1 MIEFSAQS
9 DHLDR
14 GRRRSG
20 EPTLWGIAVALALV
34 FTVAP
39 AGVRAQDVEVLLPEK
54 ECQVKYALLYSF
66 GLMTTWPP
74 QAFDPPDTGPFV
86 IGVLGS
92 KPFPE
97 YLERIAQTKKVQ
109 NRAIVVRAWKSPEEI
124 GRCHVLYITNAVALE
139 VEQAVAR
146 KLSKEPVLIVSER
159 AADAPTSGAIIQ
171 FLIEQGT
178 VRFVLN
184 ADAAKAHQLQ
194 IDARLQ
200 RLAKRTVSDS
210 PKQ

>member
-1 MIEFSAQS
+1 MIEFRAQS

-14 GRRRSG
+14 GRRRPG

-66 GLMTTWPP
+66 GLMTTWPA

-97 YLERIAQTKKVQ
+97 YLERIAQTKK
-109 NRAIVVRAWKSPEEI
+109 
-124 GRCHVLYITNAVALE
+124 
-139 VEQAVAR
+139 
-146 KLSKEPVLIVSER
+146 
-159 AADAPTSGAIIQ
+159 
-171 FLIEQGT
+171 
-178 VRFVLN
+178 
-184 ADAAKAHQLQ
+184 
-194 IDARLQ
+194 
-200 RLAKRTVSDS
+200 
-210 PKQ
+210 